1 MGEQNL
7 LYLCNESENQ
17 NSASYKFLGMDQS
30 ACSYKLF
37 GLNAFLDRQTF
48 HYIKFFF
55 FFILWANIANAWLP
69 MPEQRELYLP
79 TETENQNFVFNIFL
93 VLTHSAC
100 PYKNCGK
107 KYFVDP

>member
-48 HYIKFFF
+48 HYITLHFFQGTDT
-55 FFILWANIANAWLP
+55 LS
-69 MPEQRELYLP
+69 R
-79 TETENQNFVFNIFL
+79 
-93 VLTHSAC
+93 
-100 PYKNCGK
+100 K
-107 KYFVDP
+107 KQQKALKSVRYT

>member
-30 ACSYKLF
+30 ARSYKLF

-48 HYIKFFF
+48 HYIT
-55 FFILWANIANAWLP
+55 L
-69 MPEQRELYLP
+69 
-79 TETENQNFVFNIFL
+79 
-93 VLTHSAC
+93 H
-100 PYKNCGK
+100 
-107 KYFVDP
+107 